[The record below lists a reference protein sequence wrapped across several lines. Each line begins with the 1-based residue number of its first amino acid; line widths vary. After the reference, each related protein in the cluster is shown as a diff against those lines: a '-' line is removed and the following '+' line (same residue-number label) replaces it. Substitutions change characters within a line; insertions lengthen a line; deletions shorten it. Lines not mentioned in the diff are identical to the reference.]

1 MTILTRD
8 QVLKS
13 VTEMLNTHLG
23 DTYAAYALEPVLW
36 NNGDPLDRAWLC
48 PMTVHKGEYVM
59 NTGNNLYRKFTDA
72 DLPDCIK
79 DVLSIVKSYAQSTG
93 LISNNLNL
101 YALPA
106 GLPKEYQSIGWQAE
120 APAGMRCSCCV
131 TEMYMI
137 VLNKAHVE
145 QLKGVREF

>member
-8 QVLKS
+8 QVRKS
-13 VTEMLNTHLG
+13 VTEMLNDHMTK
-23 DTYAAYALEPVLW
+23 AYALEPILW
-36 NNGDPLDRAWLC
+36 NDGDPLECAWLC

-93 LISNNLNL
+93 LIANDQNL
-101 YALPA
+101 YAPPA
-106 GLPKEYQSIGWQAE
+106 KLPKEYHNIGWQAE
-120 APAGMRCSCCV
+120 VPAGMRCSCCV

-137 VLNKAHVE
+137 VLKKADVE